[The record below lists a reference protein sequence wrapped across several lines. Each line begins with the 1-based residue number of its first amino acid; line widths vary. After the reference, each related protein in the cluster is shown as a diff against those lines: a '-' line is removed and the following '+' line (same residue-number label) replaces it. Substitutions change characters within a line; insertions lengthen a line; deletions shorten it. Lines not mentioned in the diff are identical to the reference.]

1 MSISSFAGSS
11 GRRGGFDMTPYL
23 FENRPTHDA
32 RGNAKCIDG
41 YRNPKAIKSDIDIKW
56 PEFCFWLKHKRR
68 LRFEI
73 PAYWTIDRTLANE
86 SYQCKEGFNLPLI
99 PPQKSLLE
107 GKWHGI
113 VDKSSHYCDHLED
126 DDVSDEFQN
135 VCDILFQYE
144 KDLLQHAK
152 DVPSFKHCRDS
163 CESNKECAGFSFV
176 KSGTDKGCWTFRWT
190 NTQYCERQLQLL
202 LKKEHAVE
210 YFLHHH
216 GYKQPRRQRFVLL
229 GGQPCKRLP
238 LRHGYGVPSPGIQGS
253 NENVPFQ
260 GKNAGWRRLQRSKHV
275 PNVSKSCLARIRR
288 DRVEPHPLFQLSS
301 RFGSL
306 QKTLRCISKSHH
318 RNWYMHG
325 YAS

>member
-99 PPQKSLLE
+99 PPQE
-107 GKWHGI
+107 GKGTE
-113 VDKSSHYCDHLED
+113 SHYCDHLED

-190 NTQYCERQLQLL
+190 NTPSIVKDNYNYY
-202 LKKEHAVE
+202 LKKNMPLNI
-210 YFLHHH
+210 FSTIMDINSH
-216 GYKQPRRQRFVLL
+216 GGKDLSSQDSLSDAPPVCAAR
-229 GGQPCKRLP
+229 
-238 LRHGYGVPSPGIQGS
+238 IQGS

-275 PNVSKSCLARIRR
+275 PNVKIVPCKIRR
-288 DRVEPHPLFQLSS
+288 DRVEPHPLSGVLKVRIFANPTMH
-301 RFGSL
+301 F
-306 QKTLRCISKSHH
+306 KSHH
-318 RNWYMHG
+318 RIG
-325 YAS
+325 TCI